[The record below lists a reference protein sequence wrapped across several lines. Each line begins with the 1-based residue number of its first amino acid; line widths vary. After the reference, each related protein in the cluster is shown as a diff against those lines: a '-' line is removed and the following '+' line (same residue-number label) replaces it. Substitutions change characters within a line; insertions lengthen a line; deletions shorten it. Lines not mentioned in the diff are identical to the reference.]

1 MPTDRPILVVKRLE
15 DRDQMPKFA
24 EIRENYFDKIGT
36 APDGPLLELGCGTG
50 AVLPCDRV
58 MGAKWLEILKR
69 LHHSGRV
76 GVLRDPTTPGGAGQ
90 MGASGHIVVRSR
102 IETDGWT

>member
-1 MPTDRPILVVKRLE
+1 MPDLYPFIDDIDADRQAMVVKRLQ

-24 EIRENYFDKIGT
+24 EIRENYFDKIGLPPT
-36 APDGPLLELGCGTG
+36 GRILELGCGTG

-69 LHHSGRV
+69 IA
-76 GVLRDPTTPGGAGQ
+76 PQWPG
-90 MGASGHIVVRSR
+90 
-102 IETDGWT
+102 